1 MLLRWES
8 NFFVVYINHENLF
21 SFQVATFVPVVS
33 HLPVMEAGLI
43 LLASVTM

>member
-1 MLLRWES
+1 MDASQVEKQ
-8 NFFVVYINHENLF
+8 FFVVFYHENLL

-43 LLASVTM
+43 LLALVTM